1 MRVHYLHSE
10 IETLERVEIL
20 RDLRLGVYDVVVG
33 INLLREGLDL
43 PEVSLV
49 AILDADKEGYL
60 RSRHQPDP
68 DHGPRRPPRR
78 RAGAACTRT
87 RSRTACS
94 IAMEETERRREIQA
108 AHNEANGITPQG
120 IRKAIRDL
128 GERLKAVAE
137 SRSGYEAGQPIP
149 KEDIAKL
156 VKDLERQMKEAAR
169 SMEFERAALLRD
181 QIYELRATLSDADT
195 PDTALAPV
203 SRARRGERRRYRPR
217 SPPRRRAPAPR
228 GPRAARRATAAG
240 AVAARFSSRSGG
252 KPPDPRRR
260 SHS

>member
-1 MRVHYLHSE
+1 MSEDLADYLAETGVRVHYLHSE

-20 RDLRLGVYDVVVG
+20 RDLRLGVYDCVVG

-60 RSRHQPDP
+60 RSPTSLIQTMGRAARHVDGRVLLYA
-68 DHGPRRPPRR
+68 DTVTNSMRIALEETDRR
-78 RAGAACTRT
+78 RA
-87 RSRTACS
+87 
-94 IAMEETERRREIQA
+94 IQA
-108 AHNEANGITPQG
+108 AHNEAHGITPQG

-137 SRSGYEAGQPIP
+137 SRAGYESGQPIP

-203 SRARRGERRRYRPR
+203 SRRDAGAGDGTAALAAEAAAARATRASRSPARYGGGRRRR
-217 SPPRRRAPAPR
+217 
-228 GPRAARRATAAG
+228 
-240 AVAARFSSRSGG
+240 
-252 KPPDPRRR
+252 
-260 SHS
+260 